1 MGRPVLGSLGGRE
14 SASMAFEQNAA
25 ADFAAMVTVI
35 TIRVW
40 LAILG
45 FDVGL
50 LGFKTDST
58 FAGH

>member
-1 MGRPVLGSLGGRE
+1 
-14 SASMAFEQNAA
+14 MAFEQNAA

-45 FDVGL
+45 FDVGAAWL
-50 LGFKTDST
+50 QN
-58 FAGH
+58 